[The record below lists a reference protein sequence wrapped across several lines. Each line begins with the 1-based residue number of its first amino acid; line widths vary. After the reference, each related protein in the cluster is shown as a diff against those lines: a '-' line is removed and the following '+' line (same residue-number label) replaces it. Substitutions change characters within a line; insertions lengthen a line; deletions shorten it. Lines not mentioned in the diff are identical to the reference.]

1 MVTSTPAV
9 DQGLEPDAPTK
20 LRRAVTGPLLF
31 VFILGDV
38 VGAGVY
44 ALTGELAGKAG
55 GAIWAPL
62 LVALALALLTAGS
75 YAELVTKYPRAG
87 GSAVYAEKAFGGVV
101 SSLVGFTMVAAGVV
115 SAAGLALALAGD
127 YLATFV
133 DLPRIPAAIGFLLL
147 VAAVNARGIRESLRS
162 NLVMTMIE
170 ISGLLL
176 VIVVASVFL
185 GGGGGD
191 LGRLGQLPDGVTP
204 AVAVFGGAILAYYSF
219 LGFETSANIAEEVR
233 NPSRTYPRALFGGIA
248 AAGLVY
254 LGVALAS
261 GAVLPADQLA
271 GSSGPLLDVVE
282 ATGVGVP
289 AWLFSAIAL
298 VAVGNGALLTMIMA
312 SRMTYG
318 LAEQGLIP
326 SVFGR
331 VLPNRKT
338 PWVAILSTTIVA
350 AALTFVGDLETL
362 ASAVVLLLLFVFLST
377 NLAVLVLR
385 KDRVRHRHFKVWT
398 VLPVLGIGSCV
409 LLLTQQKPSIWLFAA
424 FVAALGAA
432 LVLVMRL
439 THRDR
444 PAGSGQ
450 DRGEADQD

>member
-9 DQGLEPDAPTK
+9 DQGVEPDAPTK